1 MNDAPGPDNPTAIR
15 QRARLL
21 LDQGRHADA
30 AEWFQRLLAIEP
42 EDAYALSQLAICW
55 SQLPD
60 KKEQA
65 LTAAR
70 QAIRLEPDESFHHS
84 VLALTLLDT
93 AKVGQD
99 AQVREGLASAEK
111 AIELDPDSSLAHSL
125 NGMALLRLGK
135 YADAEK
141 SARHALSLD
150 TSDTLA
156 TQVLSMSLL
165 NQKKDADLDSLVDWQ
180 LMENPEDDTA
190 HVSAGYRD
198 LMRGRHREACE
209 HFREA
214 LRIDPSHEGARSGL
228 IESFRARS
236 WFYRLHL
243 RFSYFMAQFGQKGAG
258 GILLAGFVLY
268 RLVFGM
274 LKKNHPGWAYTL
286 AGLWMVF
293 ALWSFLARGV
303 GSALMLT
310 DRFVRMAIT
319 KRERWEGV
327 CVGALVSM
335 ALFSLVWGLW
345 WHRMD
350 WVLSALACF
359 LAAVPVASAFANDHH
374 WGRWVYTGLG
384 VVAGTAAVAFFLGVL
399 FGWPP
404 FFEGLD
410 LMTAIYVGGATTWLR
425 FLGVLYR

>member
-70 QAIRLEPDESFHHS
+70 QAIRLEPDESYHHS
-84 VLALTLLDT
+84 VLAMTLLGT

-150 TSDTLA
+150 TGDTLA
-156 TQVLSMSLL
+156 AQVLSMSLL

-180 LMENPEDDTA
+180 LTENPEDDAA

-198 LMRGRHREACE
+198 LMRGRHREACD

-243 RFSYFMAQFGQKGAG
+243 RFTYFMAQFGQKGAG

-274 LKKNHPGWAYTL
+274 LKKDHPGWAYTL

-319 KRERWEGV
+319 RRERWEGV
-327 CVGALVSM
+327 CVGALVAM
-335 ALFSLVWGLW
+335 ALFSLVWGLC

-359 LAAVPVASAFANDHH
+359 IAAVPVASAFANDHH

-399 FGWPP
+399 LGWPP
-404 FFEGLD
+404 LFDDLD